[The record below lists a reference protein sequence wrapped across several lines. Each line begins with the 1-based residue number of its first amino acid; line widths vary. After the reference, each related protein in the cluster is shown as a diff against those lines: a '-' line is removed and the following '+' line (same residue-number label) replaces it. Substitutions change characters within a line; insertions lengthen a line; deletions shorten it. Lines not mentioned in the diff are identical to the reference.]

1 MLLALPPGSSMSVMD
16 WNGRTTLGDGWA
28 VYEGPVADAR
38 PHRHLAIQ
46 LAIGLKESIAITGDR
61 GTVVGPAV
69 LVRAGTRHRLAP
81 VPGAVRL
88 VFVEVD
94 SPIGQVWRSATV
106 DDDIL
111 QAPAGLARELRVS
124 EDAAAAMDRL
134 SGACPK
140 RVLDDRLACAL
151 AALAEN
157 PGGSGAIARAAMT
170 ARVSVSCLRALAAE
184 ALAAPLA
191 QWRQWRML
199 LQAARVIA
207 AGQSL
212 AKAAAEAGFSDQA
225 HLSRTMGRFFG
236 ITPSVA
242 ATSLRRDHGL
252 RAV

>member
-1 MLLALPPGSSMSVMD
+1 MD
-16 WNGRTTLGDGWA
+16 WDGRTTLGDGWA
-28 VYEGPVADAR
+28 VYEGPTADSK
-38 PHRHLAIQ
+38 PHRHLAVQ
-46 LAIGLKESIAITGDR
+46 LAIGLKEPVAVTGDR

-81 VPGAVRL
+81 VPGGVRC

-94 SPIGQVWRSATV
+94 SPAGQAWQPAIVT
-106 DDDIL
+106 DDIVL
-111 QAPAGLARELRVS
+111 ASPDLARELWVT
-124 EDAAAAMDRL
+124 EDVAAAMDRL
-134 SGACPK
+134 TGAFPN
-140 RVLDDRLACAL
+140 RVLDDRLARAL

-170 ARVSVSCLRALAAE
+170 ARVSASGLRALAAE

-199 LQAARVIA
+199 AKAANVIA

-212 AKAAAEAGFSDQA
+212 AEAAAEAGFSDQA
-225 HLSRTMGRFFG
+225 HLTRTMGRFFG
-236 ITPSVA
+236 ITPRVA
-242 ATSLRRDHGL
+242 ATSLRRGHGF